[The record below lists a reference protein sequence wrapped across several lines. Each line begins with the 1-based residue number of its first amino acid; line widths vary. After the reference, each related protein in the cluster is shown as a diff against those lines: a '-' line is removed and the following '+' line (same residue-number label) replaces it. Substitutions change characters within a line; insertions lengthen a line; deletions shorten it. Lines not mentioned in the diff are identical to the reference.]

1 MLVDVIYVGVKICA
15 LASVCAY
22 GWLKV
27 RQERK
32 TAKNACKN
40 CYSCRMVRADGK
52 VVCELEEEPIEQP
65 ISCALFAKWPKD
77 DGPNLCAYCKHCQTY
92 NSPYVYCDVN
102 NKWRNIAKVTCGYFE

>member
-1 MLVDVIYVGVKICA
+1 MLVDVIYIGVKICA
-15 LASVCAY
+15 LVSVCAY

-32 TAKNACKN
+32 AAKSACKN

-65 ISCALFAKWPKD
+65 ISCALFAKWSKD
-77 DGPNLCAYCKHCQTY
+77 DGPNLCVYCKHCQTY
-92 NSPYVYCDVN
+92 NSPYVYCNVN